1 MVRLVKQVALTLNA
15 HFPGRLAA
23 LWLVDAPPVVQW
35 PLKALRKL
43 LHPATGQKIQM
54 CGAKDACLPFS
65 LAPIPAAVAVASAG
79 APVTDGEEVDDLAL
93 GSDEEVNFWY
103 V

>member
-1 MVRLVKQVALTLNA
+1 MQLVWLVKEVALTLNA

-23 LWLVDAPPVVQW
+23 LWVVDAPAVIKW

-43 LHPATGQKIQM
+43 LHPATGQKVQT
-54 CGAKDACLPFS
+54 CSADDPALPKSLYPALKAQEGDSQQLQRPKD
-65 LAPIPAAVAVASAG
+65 
-79 APVTDGEEVDDLAL
+79 L
-93 GSDEEVNFWY
+93 GSGLIGIDDALHPWY